1 MFIYFQF
8 FFGLMLILLNYIIF
22 FFFLNFN
29 CTNKYFLYNYNDSSN
44 QKIKKINLGTGFVI
58 KVSDEIV
65 HCIGLP
71 NVKLGEV
78 VFFFSETQVVF
89 KGLVINVS

>member
-1 MFIYFQF
+1 MNTQTCFE
-8 FFGLMLILLNYIIF
+8 IF
-22 FFFLNFN
+22 LFFFLLLSFINLKNHNSMDSRFSYYYN
-29 CTNKYFLYNYNDSSN
+29 TQNQTNAKHV
-44 QKIKKINLGTGFVI
+44 NLGTGFVT

-78 VFFFSETQVVF
+78 VFFFSKNRVVF